1 MKLNR
6 NENKVNY
13 DITQVWHHSTEL
25 MLLLDIFWRRRV
37 MRVVKTSW
45 KHCTND
51 VRFSLTF
58 RLLKCIEKLTLL
70 PVEKKNQL
78 ILRRINQTIFH
89 KTRFISLTSKQV
101 IYPTSNLKPYSD
113 YLNEEVIF
121 IYLKISTTI
130 KEISKYIIVE
140 IY

>member
-1 MKLNR
+1 MTSLDRIDVITRYLLTTTSYARGKKHR
-6 NENKVNY
+6 ENIAQTMY
-13 DITQVWHHSTEL
+13 DS
-25 MLLLDIFWRRRV
+25 F
-37 MRVVKTSW
+37 
-45 KHCTND
+45 
-51 VRFSLTF
+51 LTF

-89 KTRFISLTSKQV
+89 KARFISLTSKQV

-113 YLNEEVIF
+113 YLNEEVTF
-121 IYLKISTTI
+121 IYLEISTTI

>member
-1 MKLNR
+1 MTSLDRIDVITRYLLTTTSYARGKKHG
-6 NENKVNY
+6 ENIAQTMY
-13 DITQVWHHSTEL
+13 DSL
-25 MLLLDIFWRRRV
+25 
-37 MRVVKTSW
+37 
-45 KHCTND
+45 
-51 VRFSLTF
+51 LTF

-89 KTRFISLTSKQV
+89 KARFISLTSKQV

-113 YLNEEVIF
+113 YLNEEVTF
-121 IYLKISTTI
+121 IYLEISTTI
-130 KEISKYIIVE
+130 KEISKYIVE

>member
-25 MLLLDIFWRRRV
+25 MLLLDIFWRV
-37 MRVVKTSW
+37 MRAVKTSW

-89 KTRFISLTSKQV
+89 KARFISLTSKQV

-113 YLNEEVIF
+113 YLNEEVTF
-121 IYLKISTTI
+121 IYLEISTTI
-130 KEISKYIIVE
+130 KEISKYIVE